1 MDQYV
6 LVILALTTFCR
17 GLLED
22 RWWGEGG
29 RHLLKTRHLV
39 EKGQKYWLCGK
50 GRREPVCADPGA
62 EVYASSTQAD
72 CPSGTEPLH
81 L

>member
-1 MDQYV
+1 MILKFMDHYV

-22 RWWGEGG
+22 RRWGGGG
-29 RHLLKTRHLV
+29 RHLLKSGHLV
-39 EKGQKYWLCGK
+39 EKGQKYWLHGN
-50 GRREPVCADPGA
+50 GRGEPPRADPGA
-62 EVYASSTQAD
+62 ESALR
-72 CPSGTEPLH
+72 PSGTEPLR